1 MRVFVLGG
9 TGAVGRCVVSA
20 LAAAGHEVTALAR
33 APEKAERLRQQGA
46 SAITVSMFDEKA
58 LTDAFAGYQ
67 AVINVA
73 SALPEPWQFLS
84 RRAWAQAHRLRTEGS
99 AAVVNAALVACVDR
113 VIQESVSMLYTDQ
126 GSDWITEDDPADN
139 YPITAGN
146 HAAEANARRFTERG
160 GAGVILRFGVFYGP
174 HATHSEQFLAAA
186 RMHIGV
192 MLGKA
197 DTYISSIHVADAA
210 TSTVAALTTPP
221 GTYNIVDNE
230 PVTKKAYAQAVGAA
244 VGKTPWV
251 YAPGPAA
258 LLLGNRTTSLT
269 RSLRVSNNRFRA
281 QTDWQPTYDN
291 VRTGYAASAEQ
302 HVHYGARHSP
312 G

>member
-9 TGAVGRCVVSA
+9 TGAVGNYAVSA
-20 LAAAGHEVTALAR
+20 LVDAGHEVTALAR
-33 APEKAERLRQQGA
+33 TPQKAEQLRCAGHRA

-58 LTDAFAGYQ
+58 LTDAFVGHQ
-67 AVINVA
+67 AVLNVA
-73 SALPEPWQFLS
+73 SALPQPWQFLS
-84 RRAWAQAHRLRTEGS
+84 RRAWSQADRLRTEGS
-99 AAVVNAALVACVDR
+99 TAVVDAALAAGVER
-113 VIQESVSMLYTDQ
+113 VIQESVSMLYADQ
-126 GSDWITEDDPADN
+126 GSDWITEDDPVDH
-139 YPITAGN
+139 YPITVGN

-160 GAGVILRFGVFYGP
+160 GVGVILRFGVFYGP
-174 HATHSEQFLAAA
+174 HATHSEQFLTAA

-210 TSTVAALTTPP
+210 TATAAALDTPS

-230 PVTKKAYAQAVGAA
+230 PVTKKTYAQAVAA
-244 VGKTPWV
+244 AIGKTPWA

-281 QTDWQPTYDN
+281 QTGWQPTYAN
-291 VRTGYAASAEQ
+291 VRTGYAAFAAQ
-302 HVHYGARHSP
+302 RNHDGTR
-312 G
+312 